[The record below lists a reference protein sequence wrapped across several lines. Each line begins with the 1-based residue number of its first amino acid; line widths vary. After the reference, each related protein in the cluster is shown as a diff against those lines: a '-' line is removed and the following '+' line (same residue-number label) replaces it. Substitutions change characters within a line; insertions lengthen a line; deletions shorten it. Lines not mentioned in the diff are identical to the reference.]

1 MPSKRRICSKCE
13 VSLWRS
19 DFPDNFEDD
28 ICFFCFLQTK
38 IEDNTNKINSSN
50 NTDRSSEKVNTAEN
64 LAHEIKDLRQ
74 EVKDLKQEVKDLEH
88 EIKSIKNVN
97 ITPGKVNAV
106 TSPPVSHSEK
116 NISDN
121 STNDVSKQTVNSD
134 MICSFIRSLRP
145 GNTDK
150 RSENPTDFHLDSN
163 NTRPALT
170 KKVSLGKG
178 AERPQEP
185 NGFTLVRNG
194 TRPKPT
200 ASFQIP
206 VSNPF
211 SV

>member
-1 MPSKRRICSKCE
+1 M
-13 VSLWRS
+13 
-19 DFPDNFEDD
+19 
-28 ICFFCFLQTK
+28 FFCFLQTK
-38 IEDNTNKINSSN
+38 IKNITNKINSSN
-50 NTDRSSEKVNTAEN
+50 NTDRSSEKVNTAED
-64 LAHEIKDLRQ
+64 LTHEIKDLRQ
-74 EVKDLKQEVKDLEH
+74 EVKDLKQEVKDLKQDIKDREH

-145 GNTDK
+145 GNSDK

-170 KKVSLGKG
+170 KKVSLGNG

-194 TRPKPT
+194 TRPK
-200 ASFQIP
+200 
-206 VSNPF
+206 
-211 SV
+211 